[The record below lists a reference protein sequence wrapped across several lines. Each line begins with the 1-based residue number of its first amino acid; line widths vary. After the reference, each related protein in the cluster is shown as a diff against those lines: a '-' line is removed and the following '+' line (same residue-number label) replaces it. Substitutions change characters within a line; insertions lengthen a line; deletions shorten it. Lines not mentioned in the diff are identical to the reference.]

1 MYHGS
6 LYYGWCLRNFRAV
19 FFCFC
24 CCCCFLAIPTK
35 DWFKK
40 IQVESHVIYFLLI
53 QVLNNILTVVDRLL
67 ENSTT
72 ELLGSAEIQ
81 QASSSR
87 ILQALDNFVKAVDSI
102 FASQINKTFDLR
114 NLTTEL
120 PNVAFSINR
129 DLFIRDVFFV
139 AIRKEGN
146 VSVSITTDSRLA
158 DITSETLTVI
168 KIPKETFLETPETLY
183 SFCFTE
189 PSLFLTE
196 GQLQNING
204 NQTTIEQVVDSNV
217 LSASIL
223 RRRVQNLNHSIV
235 LTFKKSE
242 KQVADGTLDCQ
253 FWDPSLRKFI

>member
-1 MYHGS
+1 M
-6 LYYGWCLRNFRAV
+6 
-19 FFCFC
+19 
-24 CCCCFLAIPTK
+24 
-35 DWFKK
+35 
-40 IQVESHVIYFLLI
+40 LI

-114 NLTTEL
+114 NLATEL

-129 DLFIRDVFFV
+129 DLFIRDVFFI

-223 RRRVQNLNHSIV
+223 RRRVQNHSIV

>member
-1 MYHGS
+1 M
-6 LYYGWCLRNFRAV
+6 
-19 FFCFC
+19 
-24 CCCCFLAIPTK
+24 
-35 DWFKK
+35 
-40 IQVESHVIYFLLI
+40 LI

-67 ENSTT
+67 ENPTT

>member
-1 MYHGS
+1 M
-6 LYYGWCLRNFRAV
+6 
-19 FFCFC
+19 
-24 CCCCFLAIPTK
+24 
-35 DWFKK
+35 
-40 IQVESHVIYFLLI
+40 LI

-114 NLTTEL
+114 NLATEL

-129 DLFIRDVFFV
+129 DLFIRDVFFI

-168 KIPKETFLETPETLY
+168 KIPKETFLVTPETLY

-223 RRRVQNLNHSIV
+223 RRRVQNLSHSIV

>member
-1 MYHGS
+1 M
-6 LYYGWCLRNFRAV
+6 
-19 FFCFC
+19 
-24 CCCCFLAIPTK
+24 
-35 DWFKK
+35 
-40 IQVESHVIYFLLI
+40 LI
-53 QVLNNILTVVDRLL
+53 QVLNNILTVVERLF

-114 NLTTEL
+114 NLATEL

-129 DLFIRDVFFV
+129 DLFIRDVFFI

-168 KIPKETFLETPETLY
+168 KIPKETFLVTPETLY

>member
-1 MYHGS
+1 M
-6 LYYGWCLRNFRAV
+6 
-19 FFCFC
+19 
-24 CCCCFLAIPTK
+24 
-35 DWFKK
+35 
-40 IQVESHVIYFLLI
+40 
-53 QVLNNILTVVDRLL
+53 
-67 ENSTT
+67 
-72 ELLGSAEIQ
+72 
-81 QASSSR
+81 
-87 ILQALDNFVKAVDSI
+87 KAVDSI

-168 KIPKETFLETPETLY
+168 KIPKETFLVTPETLY

>member
-1 MYHGS
+1 M
-6 LYYGWCLRNFRAV
+6 
-19 FFCFC
+19 
-24 CCCCFLAIPTK
+24 
-35 DWFKK
+35 
-40 IQVESHVIYFLLI
+40 LI

-72 ELLGSAEIQ
+72 ELLRSAEIQ

-87 ILQALDNFVKAVDSI
+87 ILQALDNFVKVVDSI

>member
-1 MYHGS
+1 M
-6 LYYGWCLRNFRAV
+6 
-19 FFCFC
+19 
-24 CCCCFLAIPTK
+24 
-35 DWFKK
+35 
-40 IQVESHVIYFLLI
+40 LI

-67 ENSTT
+67 ENSNT

-114 NLTTEL
+114 NLATEL

-129 DLFIRDVFFV
+129 DLFIRDVFFI

-168 KIPKETFLETPETLY
+168 KIPKETFLVTPETLY

-204 NQTTIEQVVDSNV
+204 NKRTIEQVVDSNV
-217 LSASIL
+217 LSASTL
-223 RRRVQNLNHSIV
+223 NRQVENLSNPIV

-242 KQVADGTLDCQ
+242 QQNLDGKLDC
-253 FWDPSLRKFI
+253 

>member
-1 MYHGS
+1 M
-6 LYYGWCLRNFRAV
+6 
-19 FFCFC
+19 
-24 CCCCFLAIPTK
+24 
-35 DWFKK
+35 
-40 IQVESHVIYFLLI
+40 LI

-67 ENSTT
+67 ENPTT

-102 FASQINKTFDLR
+102 FASHINKTFDLR

>member
-1 MYHGS
+1 M
-6 LYYGWCLRNFRAV
+6 
-19 FFCFC
+19 
-24 CCCCFLAIPTK
+24 
-35 DWFKK
+35 
-40 IQVESHVIYFLLI
+40 LI
-53 QVLNNILTVVDRLL
+53 QELNNILTVVDRLL
-67 ENSTT
+67 ENSNT

-114 NLTTEL
+114 NLATEL

-129 DLFIRDVFFV
+129 DLFIRDVFFI

-168 KIPKETFLETPETLY
+168 KIPKETFLVTPETLY

-223 RRRVQNLNHSIV
+223 RRRVQNLSHSIV

>member
-1 MYHGS
+1 M
-6 LYYGWCLRNFRAV
+6 
-19 FFCFC
+19 
-24 CCCCFLAIPTK
+24 
-35 DWFKK
+35 
-40 IQVESHVIYFLLI
+40 LI

-129 DLFIRDVFFV
+129 DLFIRYVFFV

-146 VSVSITTDSRLA
+146 VSISITTDSRLA

>member
-1 MYHGS
+1 M
-6 LYYGWCLRNFRAV
+6 
-19 FFCFC
+19 
-24 CCCCFLAIPTK
+24 
-35 DWFKK
+35 
-40 IQVESHVIYFLLI
+40 
-53 QVLNNILTVVDRLL
+53 

-81 QASSSR
+81 QASSAR
-87 ILQALDNFVKAVDSI
+87 ILRALDNFVKAVDTIS
-102 FASQINKTFDLR
+102 ASQINKTFDLR

-146 VSVSITTDSRLA
+146 VSVSITTDRRLA
-158 DITSETLTVI
+158 EINSETLTII
-168 KIPKETFLETPETLY
+168 KIPKETFIETPETLY

-196 GQLQNING
+196 EQLQNING
-204 NQTTIEQVVDSNV
+204 NKTIIKQVVDSNV

-223 RRRVQNLNHSIV
+223 SRSIENLSNPIV

-242 KQVADGTLDCQ
+242 QQIADGTLDCQ
-253 FWDPSLRKFI
+253 FWNPLLRKFI